1 MAFQLDPRLEKDT
14 FYIGDL
20 PLSRVLLTNVVNFP
34 WIILVPKVPE
44 VSELFELSSEQQNQY
59 LNESNFLLQEM
70 SVLYKADKMNIAN
83 LGNMVPQLH
92 IHIVARYQDDD
103 AWPEPIWSFQN
114 TENYSKT
121 QAKIEIDKI
130 ANLIDD
136 YLKGETN
143 E

>member
-83 LGNMVPQLH
+83 LGNMVPELH

-103 AWPEPIWSFQN
+103 AWPGPIWSFQN
-114 TENYSKT
+114 TENYSTT

>member
-1 MAFQLDPRLEKDT
+1 MAFKLDPKIEKDT
-14 FYIGDL
+14 FHIGDL

-59 LNESNFLLQEM
+59 LNESNFLLQAM
-70 SVLYKADKMNIAN
+70 LVLYNADKMNIAN

-103 AWPEPIWSFQN
+103 AWPGPIWSFQN

>member
-1 MAFQLDPRLEKDT
+1 LAFQLDPRLEKDT

-20 PLSRVLLTNVVNFP
+20 PLSRVLLANVVNFP

-70 SVLYKADKMNIAN
+70 SALYKADKMNIAN

-103 AWPEPIWSFQN
+103 AWPGPIWSFQN
-114 TENYSKT
+114 TENYSKA

>member
-103 AWPEPIWSFQN
+103 AWPGPIWSFQN
-114 TENYSKT
+114 TENYGKT

>member
-14 FYIGDL
+14 FYVGDL
-20 PLSRVLLTNVVNFP
+20 PLSRVLLINVVNFP
-34 WIILVPKVPE
+34 WIILVPRVPE

-70 SVLYKADKMNIAN
+70 SALYKADKMNIAN

-103 AWPEPIWSFQN
+103 AWPGPIWSFQN

>member
-103 AWPEPIWSFQN
+103 AWPGPIWSFQN
-114 TENYSKT
+114 TGNYSKT

>member
-103 AWPEPIWSFQN
+103 AWPGPIWSFQN
-114 TENYSKT
+114 TENYSKNL
-121 QAKIEIDKI
+121 AKIEIDKI

>member
-1 MAFQLDPRLEKDT
+1 
-14 FYIGDL
+14 
-20 PLSRVLLTNVVNFP
+20 
-34 WIILVPKVPE
+34 
-44 VSELFELSSEQQNQY
+44 
-59 LNESNFLLQEM
+59 M
-70 SVLYKADKMNIAN
+70 SALYKADKMNIAN

-103 AWPEPIWSFQN
+103 AWPGPIWSFQN
-114 TENYSKT
+114 TETYSKT

>member
-20 PLSRVLLTNVVNFP
+20 PLSRVLLANVVNFP

-103 AWPEPIWSFQN
+103 AWPGPIWSFQN
-114 TENYSKT
+114 TKKYSKT

>member
-14 FYIGDL
+14 FYVGDL
-20 PLSRVLLTNVVNFP
+20 PLSRVLLANVVNFP

-103 AWPEPIWSFQN
+103 AWPGPIWSFQN
-114 TENYSKT
+114 T
-121 QAKIEIDKI
+121 
-130 ANLIDD
+130 
-136 YLKGETN
+136 
-143 E
+143 

>member
-1 MAFQLDPRLEKDT
+1 MAFQLDPKLEKDT
-14 FYIGDL
+14 FHIGDL

-34 WIILVPKVPE
+34 WIILVPMVPE

-70 SVLYKADKMNIAN
+70 SALYKADKMNIAN

-103 AWPEPIWSFQN
+103 AWPGPIWSFQN
-114 TENYSKT
+114 TKNYSKT